1 MAYLNAKLSTKNE
14 QPENQLFSLIS
25 QNLHNNMSNY
35 TRVGRFCPCG
45 QNLVVKTWFKPSCPK
60 PPRWTK
66 PDKTGQNL
74 IVKLVNTYNT
84 FIQVMAMFRPGIYQ
98 IMARLR
104 PGYGQGLCKFRP
116 CFALVMPR

>member
-1 MAYLNAKLSTKNE
+1 MSVYEMSVYELSDYHIQWILSSVDILGRQIN
-14 QPENQLFSLIS
+14 
-25 QNLHNNMSNY
+25 
-35 TRVGRFCPCG
+35 RVGRFCPSG

-66 PDKTGQNL
+66 PDKPGQNL

-84 FIQVMAMFRPGIYQ
+84 FIQVMAMFRPGFYQ

-104 PGYGQGLCKFRP
+104 PFYGQGLCKFRP